1 MDKVKLHQ
9 TAEYMCKPLVAPI
22 IVSETDFV
30 QQLLLMMKQLHFVDN
45 VQPPEAMDE
54 FANDH
59 KFELI
64 QTELDLIN
72 KIERY
77 LQYVTQPNDIKR
89 ILTTFIAIFESL
101 DEQLKTLKGRGFFIM
116 PINRLF
122 SYFITRV
129 LMKAY
134 IEQLPDG
141 VDPALA
147 A

>member
-1 MDKVKLHQ
+1 
-9 TAEYMCKPLVAPI
+9 
-22 IVSETDFV
+22 
-30 QQLLLMMKQLHFVDN
+30 
-45 VQPPEAMDE
+45 MDE

-101 DEQLKTLKGRGFFIM
+101 DE
-116 PINRLF
+116 
-122 SYFITRV
+122 
-129 LMKAY
+129 
-134 IEQLPDG
+134 
-141 VDPALA
+141 
-147 A
+147 